1 MNDERLLAQKLLNM
15 MHQVRRRMDAEL
27 RHLPQEGLVE
37 PAHFPVLMSLRR
49 RAYNVSELAGRLKVS
64 LPSMSKTVTA
74 LVKRGWVERVRSQE
88 DRRVVQLYL
97 TDDGR
102 AMLAVMREQADQVV
116 AKMLAPL
123 SAGER
128 GQLSAGLDALYR
140 ALGEAFQTEPP
151 APSQAD
157 DLEEHRLE

>member
-1 MNDERLLAQKLLNM
+1 MNYERLLAQKLLDM

-27 RHLPQEGLVE
+27 RHLTQERQIE

-49 RAYNVSELAGRLKVS
+49 RTYNVSELADRLEVS

-74 LVKRGWVERVRSQE
+74 VVNRGWVERVRSEE

-97 TDDGR
+97 TDEGR
-102 AMLAVMREQADQVV
+102 AMLRVMREQADHVV
-116 AKMLAPL
+116 ARMLAPL

-128 GQLSAGLDALYR
+128 EQLSAGLDALYR
-140 ALGEAFQTEPP
+140 ALGETFQPAPP
-151 APSQAD
+151 APQQAND
-157 DLEEHRLE
+157 PKE